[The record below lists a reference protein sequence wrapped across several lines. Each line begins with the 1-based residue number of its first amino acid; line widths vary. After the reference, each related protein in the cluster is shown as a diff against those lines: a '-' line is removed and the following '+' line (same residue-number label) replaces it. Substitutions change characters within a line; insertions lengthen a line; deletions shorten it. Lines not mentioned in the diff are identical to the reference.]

1 MIKKNFKYYLNFFK
15 YKNFKRFFD
24 LFFAILI
31 IIFLL
36 PLLILI
42 SLLIYKN
49 SGFPII
55 FEQKRPGYKNKIFT
69 LYKFR
74 SMKVIRD
81 KEDKSI
87 SDELRLTK
95 FGTWLRSTSMDEL
108 PELFNIIKGEMSF
121 VGPRPLLIDYLKFY
135 NAKEMK
141 RHNVKPGITGLAQIK
156 GRNLLSWEDKFNFDV
171 FYVDNRNLFLDF
183 RIILQT
189 IIKVLKREGISPE
202 NLQIMKAFSRD

>member
-1 MIKKNFKYYLNFFK
+1 MKKKILK
-15 YKNFKRFFD
+15 YKIVKRFFD
-24 LFFAILI
+24 LFFAILL

-42 SLLIYKN
+42 SLLVFIN

-55 FEQKRPGYKNKIFT
+55 FEQKRAGYKNKIFT

-121 VGPRPLLIDYLKFY
+121 VGPRPFIIDYLKFY
-135 NAKEMK
+135 NAKEIR
-141 RHNVKPGITGLAQIK
+141 RHDVRPGITGLAQIK
-156 GRNLLSWEDKFNFDV
+156 GRNLLSWEDRFKFDV
-171 FYVDNRNLFLDF
+171 FYVDNHNLFLDL

-189 IIKVLKREGISPE
+189 IIKVLKREGISAE
-202 NLQIMKAFSRD
+202 NLQTMKSFSRD

>member
-1 MIKKNFKYYLNFFK
+1 MKKKILK
-15 YKNFKRFFD
+15 YKIVKRFFD
-24 LFFAILI
+24 LFFAILL

-42 SLLIYKN
+42 SLLVFIN

-55 FEQKRPGYKNKIFT
+55 FEQKRAGYKNKIFT

-121 VGPRPLLIDYLKFY
+121 VGPRPFIIDYLKFY
-135 NAKEMK
+135 NAKEIR
-141 RHNVKPGITGLAQIK
+141 RHDVRPGITGLAQIK
-156 GRNLLSWEDKFNFDV
+156 GRNLLSWEDRFKFDV
-171 FYVDNRNLFLDF
+171 FYVDNHN
-183 RIILQT
+183 
-189 IIKVLKREGISPE
+189 
-202 NLQIMKAFSRD
+202 